1 MNVDYKSRTIQVNGT
16 VTASNIGYFDGASD
30 TFTYTNDIAYS
41 DTVLGTDS
49 VFGKAVSTTGNGSYS
64 LQNSGSTTV
73 HIQLNDQVGFMKDTV
88 NVGTKAA
95 LINTSI
101 TPLSSNP
108 GGYKDTTNQMIDQRW
123 RLLEPQ

>member
-1 MNVDYKSRTIQVNGT
+1 MLYVFSAWALVSWFVFRLYPGLF
-16 VTASNIGYFDGASD
+16 AGAFCRCFARWPSGW
-30 TFTYTNDIAYS
+30 AQ
-41 DTVLGTDS
+41 
-49 VFGKAVSTTGNGSYS
+49 AVSTPGNGSYS

-108 GGYKDTTNQMIDQRW
+108 GGYKDTTNQMIEQRW